1 MLEIMPAAAK
11 RAVCKF
17 KGEPTFGSYRIGK
30 TNSSTLSA
38 VYLPPIRSTPVAT
51 IRGIPGLRYSS
62 PWRISFLTQ
71 DNPDFIILEPFLRKC
86 RESRVSSS
94 PETTY

>member
-1 MLEIMPAAAK
+1 MLEVMPAAAK

-38 VYLPPIRSTPVAT
+38 VSQEPLPKFVGQLNTTGFALTVTSLADTLGNPVGN
-51 IRGIPGLRYSS
+51 RL
-62 PWRISFLTQ
+62 
-71 DNPDFIILEPFLRKC
+71 
-86 RESRVSSS
+86 RVS
-94 PETTY
+94 

>member
-1 MLEIMPAAAK
+1 MLEVMPAAAK

-38 VYLPPIRSTPVAT
+38 VSREPLPKFLGQLSTAGFTRTKPILAD
-51 IRGIPGLRYSS
+51 LR
-62 PWRISFLTQ
+62 
-71 DNPDFIILEPFLRKC
+71 RKSAVY
-86 RESRVSSS
+86 RLRVS
-94 PETTY
+94 